1 MNDYNQAL
9 KDIREILN
17 SSDIVHSWWEAQM
30 FINERL
36 KNGHQTSK
44 D

>member
-1 MNDYNQAL
+1 MSEYDQAL
-9 KDIREILN
+9 KDIKKILD
-17 SSDIVHSWWEAQM
+17 SSDIPHSWWEAQM

-44 D
+44 N